1 MQQFDWYV
9 RKPLL
14 NLNLYMEQNTL
25 FNTEVSRRYSKA
37 LFKVASKEN
46 SEQVIYDE
54 VSSLLDLFKSNDI
67 FAKLFLS
74 PLLSS
79 KSQLKLVNNLFS
91 NTDKKKINVSKNVLA
106 FLKVLAKNGRLK
118 ILLGSLYSFQNL
130 VKSMHKEVNINLTTA
145 FPISEDNVNKIKNIL
160 LKKTDKKI
168 NIISN
173 VDKNIIGGII
183 LQSGS
188 SLIDA
193 SIRNK
198 ILKLN
203 NIKKGVN

>member
-1 MQQFDWYV
+1 
-9 RKPLL
+9 
-14 NLNLYMEQNTL
+14 MEQNTQS
-25 FNTEVSRRYSKA
+25 NTEVSRRYSKA
-37 LFKVASKEN
+37 LLKLAINAN
-46 SEQVIYDE
+46 SEQKIYNE
-54 VSSLLDLFKSNDI
+54 FSNLLELFKSNDKFI
-67 FAKLFLS
+67 KLFCS

-79 KSQLKLVNNLFS
+79 RSQLKLISNLFS
-91 NTDKKKINVSKNVLA
+91 NSDKKKINVSKNVLA
-106 FLKVLAKNGRLK
+106 FFKVLAKNGRLK
-118 ILLGSLYSFQNL
+118 ILLGTLYIFQNL
-130 VKSMHKEVNINLTTA
+130 VKSMHQEINIYLTTA
-145 FPISEDNVNKIKNIL
+145 LPISDDNIKKIKSIL

-173 VDKNIIGGII
+173 VDKKIIGGII

>member
-1 MQQFDWYV
+1 
-9 RKPLL
+9 
-14 NLNLYMEQNTL
+14 MEQNTL

-37 LFKVASKEN
+37 LLSISSNDN
-46 SEQVIYDE
+46 SEQEIYNE
-54 VSSLLDLFKSNDI
+54 VSNLLELFESNDLFV
-67 FAKLFLS
+67 KLFLS

-79 KSQLKLVNNLFS
+79 KSQLKLVSNLFS
-91 NTDKKKINVSKNVLA
+91 NTDKKKIKVSKNVLA

-118 ILLGSLYSFQNL
+118 ILLDSFYSFQYL
-130 VKSMHKEVNINLTTA
+130 VKSRQQEVNINLTTA
-145 FPISEDNVNKIKNIL
+145 LPISEDNLNKIKSIL

-173 VDKNIIGGII
+173 VDKKIIGGII

-188 SLIDA
+188 SLVDA
-193 SIRNK
+193 SIKNK

>member
-1 MQQFDWYV
+1 
-9 RKPLL
+9 
-14 NLNLYMEQNTL
+14 MEQNTQ

-37 LFKVASKEN
+37 LLSISSKDN
-46 SEQVIYDE
+46 SEQEIYNE
-54 VSSLLDLFKSNDI
+54 VSNLLELFKSNGL
-67 FAKLFLS
+67 FVKLFLS

-79 KSQLKLVNNLFS
+79 KSQLKIVSNLFS
-91 NTDKKKINVSKNVLA
+91 NTDKKKIKVSKNVLA

-130 VKSMHKEVNINLTTA
+130 VKSMHQEININLTTA

-160 LKKTDKKI
+160 LNKIDKKI
-168 NIISN
+168 NIISK

-188 SLIDA
+188 SLVDA
-193 SIRNK
+193 SIKNK

-203 NIKKGVN
+203 SIKKGVN

>member
-1 MQQFDWYV
+1 
-9 RKPLL
+9 
-14 NLNLYMEQNTL
+14 MEQNTL

-46 SEQVIYDE
+46 SEQVVYEE
-54 VSSLLDLFKSNDI
+54 VSSLLDLFNSNDV

-91 NTDKKKINVSKNVLA
+91 NTDKKKIKVSKNVLA

-118 ILLGSLYSFQNL
+118 ILLSTIYSFQDL
-130 VKSMHKEVNINLTTA
+130 VKSMHQEININLTTA
-145 FPISEDNVNKIKNIL
+145 FPISEDDANKIKNIL

-188 SLIDA
+188 NLIDA

>member
-14 NLNLYMEQNTL
+14 KLNLIMQQNTL

-67 FAKLFLS
+67 FVKLFLS

-91 NTDKKKINVSKNVLA
+91 TTDKKKINVSKNVLA

-118 ILLGSLYSFQNL
+118 ILLNSLYSFQNL
-130 VKSMHKEVNINLTTA
+130 VKSMYQEININLTTA

-183 LQSGS
+183 LQAGS
-188 SLIDA
+188 SLVDA

>member
-1 MQQFDWYV
+1 
-9 RKPLL
+9 
-14 NLNLYMEQNTL
+14 MEQNTQ

-37 LFKVASKEN
+37 LLRVANEEN
-46 SEQVIYDE
+46 SAQKIYNE
-54 VSSLLDLFKSNDI
+54 VNGLLDLLSSDDKFT
-67 FAKLFLS
+67 KLFAS

-79 KSQLKLVNNLFS
+79 KNQLKLINNLFS
-91 NTDKKKINVSKNVLA
+91 NTDKKKINVSKSILS
-106 FLKVLAKNGRLK
+106 FFKVLAQNGRLK
-118 ILLGSLYSFQNL
+118 ILLSSLYSFKFL
-130 VKSMHKEVNINLTTA
+130 VKSMHQEVNINLTTA
-145 FPISEDNVNKIKNIL
+145 SPITEENVKKIKSIL
-160 LKKTDKKI
+160 SKKTDKKI

-173 VDKNIIGGII
+173 VDKKIIGGII

-188 SLIDA
+188 NLIDA

>member
-1 MQQFDWYV
+1 
-9 RKPLL
+9 
-14 NLNLYMEQNTL
+14 MEQNTQ

-37 LFKVASKEN
+37 LLGISSKDN
-46 SEQVIYDE
+46 SEQEIYNE
-54 VSSLLDLFKSNDI
+54 VSSLIELFNSNGLFI
-67 FAKLFLS
+67 KLFLS

-79 KSQLKLVNNLFS
+79 KSQLKLVSNLFS
-91 NTDKKKINVSKNVLA
+91 NTDKKKIKVSKNVLA

-118 ILLGSLYSFQNL
+118 ILLGALYSFQNL
-130 VKSMHKEVNINLTTA
+130 VKSMHQEININLTTA
-145 FPISEDNVNKIKNIL
+145 FPISEDNVHKIKSL
-160 LKKTDKKI
+160 LSKKTDKKI

-173 VDKNIIGGII
+173 VDKKIIGGII

-193 SIRNK
+193 SIKNK

>member
-14 NLNLYMEQNTL
+14 KFNLYMEQNTL

-46 SEQVIYDE
+46 SEQIIYEEVI
-54 VSSLLDLFKSNDI
+54 SLLDLFKSNDI

-91 NTDKKKINVSKNVLA
+91 NTDKKKIKVSKNVLA

-118 ILLGSLYSFQNL
+118 TLLGSLYSFQNL
-130 VKSMHKEVNINLTTA
+130 VKSMHQEININLTTA

-168 NIISN
+168 KIISN

-193 SIRNK
+193 SIKNK

>member
-14 NLNLYMEQNTL
+14 KLNLFMEQNTL

-46 SEQVIYDE
+46 SEQVIYKE
-54 VSSLLDLFKSNDI
+54 VISLLDLFKTNDI
-67 FAKLFLS
+67 FAKLYLS

-91 NTDKKKINVSKNVLA
+91 NTDKKKINVSKNILA

-118 ILLGSLYSFQNL
+118 ILVGSLHSFKFL
-130 VKSMHKEVNINLTTA
+130 VKSIHQEVNINLTSASTIR
-145 FPISEDNVNKIKNIL
+145 FIF
-160 LKKTDKKI
+160 
-168 NIISN
+168 
-173 VDKNIIGGII
+173 
-183 LQSGS
+183 S
-188 SLIDA
+188 SL
-193 SIRNK
+193 K
-198 ILKLN
+198 FF
-203 NIKKGVN
+203 

>member
-14 NLNLYMEQNTL
+14 KLNLFMEQNTL

-46 SEQVIYDE
+46 SEKVIYDE
-54 VSSLLDLFKSNDI
+54 VSSLLDLFKTNDI

-91 NTDKKKINVSKNVLA
+91 TTDKNKINVSKNVLA
-106 FLKVLAKNGRLK
+106 FFKVLAKNGRLK

-130 VKSMHKEVNINLTTA
+130 VKSMYQEININLTTA

>member
-1 MQQFDWYV
+1 
-9 RKPLL
+9 
-14 NLNLYMEQNTL
+14 MEQNTL
-25 FNTEVSRRYSKA
+25 FNMEVSRRYSKA

-46 SEQVIYDE
+46 SKQVIYDE
-54 VSSLLDLFKSNDI
+54 VSSLLDLFKSNNT
-67 FAKLFLS
+67 FTKLFLS

-79 KSQLKLVNNLFS
+79 KSQLKLINNLFS
-91 NTDKKKINVSKNVLA
+91 TTDRKKINVSKNVLA

-118 ILLGSLYSFQNL
+118 ILLGSLYTFQNL
-130 VKSMHKEVNINLTTA
+130 IKSMHQEINVNLTTA

>member
-1 MQQFDWYV
+1 
-9 RKPLL
+9 
-14 NLNLYMEQNTL
+14 MEQNTQ
-25 FNTEVSRRYSKA
+25 FISEVSRRYSKA
-37 LFKVASKEN
+37 LFKIASKAN
-46 SEQVIYDE
+46 LEQKTYDE
-54 VSSLLDLFKSNDI
+54 VNGLLEIIKSDKKFIKI
-67 FAKLFLS
+67 FSS

-79 KSQLKLVNNLFS
+79 KRQLKLIDNIFS
-91 NTDKKKINVSKNVLA
+91 NSDKKKIKVSKNLLA
-106 FLKVLAKNGRLK
+106 FLKVLASNGRLK
-118 ILLGSLYSFQNL
+118 ILLSSLYSFKFL
-130 VKSMHKEVNINLTTA
+130 VISMRKEVNVNIITATPIAEENLK
-145 FPISEDNVNKIKNIL
+145 KIQVIL
-160 LKKTDKKI
+160 SKKTDKKI

-188 SLIDA
+188 NLIDA

>member
-14 NLNLYMEQNTL
+14 KLNLFMEQNTL

-46 SEQVIYDE
+46 SEQVIYEE
-54 VSSLLDLFKSNDI
+54 VSSLLDLFKSNDV

-91 NTDKKKINVSKNVLA
+91 TTDKKKINVSKNVLA

-118 ILLGSLYSFQNL
+118 ILLGTLYSFQNL
-130 VKSMHKEVNINLTTA
+130 VKSMYQEININLTTA

>member
-1 MQQFDWYV
+1 
-9 RKPLL
+9 
-14 NLNLYMEQNTL
+14 MEQNTQ
-25 FNTEVSRRYSKA
+25 FNSEVSRRYSKA
-37 LFKVASKEN
+37 LLSVASKDK
-46 SEQVIYDE
+46 SEQKIYNE
-54 VSSLLDLFKSNDI
+54 VNNLLEIFKSNGL
-67 FAKLFLS
+67 FNKLFLN

-79 KSQLKLVNNLFS
+79 KIQLKLVSNLFS
-91 NTDKKKINVSKNVLA
+91 NTDKKKIKVSKNVLA

-130 VKSMHKEVNINLTTA
+130 VKSMHQEINIILTTA
-145 FPISEDNVNKIKNIL
+145 FPISEDNVNKIKSIL
-160 LKKTDKKI
+160 LEKTDKKI

-173 VDKNIIGGII
+173 VDKNIIGGMI

>member
-1 MQQFDWYV
+1 
-9 RKPLL
+9 
-14 NLNLYMEQNTL
+14 MEQNTL
-25 FNTEVSRRYSKA
+25 FNMEVSRRYSKA

-46 SEQVIYDE
+46 SKQVIYDE
-54 VSSLLDLFKSNDI
+54 VSSLLDLFKSNNT
-67 FAKLFLS
+67 FTKLFLS

-79 KSQLKLVNNLFS
+79 KSQLKLINNLFS
-91 NTDKKKINVSKNVLA
+91 TTDRKKINVSKNVLA

-118 ILLGSLYSFQNL
+118 ILLGSLYTFQNL
-130 VKSMHKEVNINLTTA
+130 IKSMHQEINVNLTTA

-193 SIRNK
+193 SIKNK